1 MPSPTYV
8 ALAKNVLT
16 SSQSSVS
23 FTGISGN
30 YTDLY
35 IVVSPRNTGA
45 VVSEF
50 FYFTINNDSSGI
62 YSYTQLQG
70 NSSAASSARSVSDP
84 RFIIPYGY
92 PGANATSN
100 TFGSIE
106 IYIPNY
112 TASQNR
118 QVSITAVSENN
129 SSSANNAYIQCMAEL
144 YRSTTAITS
153 IEFNAVSGS
162 YASGSRFDLYG
173 IKNS

>member
-23 FTGISGN
+23 FSGISGD

-50 FYFTINNDSSGI
+50 FYFTINNDSTGI
-62 YSYTQLQG
+62 YSYTSLQSTT
-70 NSSAASSARSVSDP
+70 SSVTSARSVSDP
-84 RFIIPYGY
+84 RFIIPYAY
-92 PGANATSN
+92 PGASATSN

-112 TASQNR
+112 TAAQNR
-118 QVSITAVSENN
+118 QVSITAVSETN
-129 SSSANNAYIQCMAEL
+129 SAVANNAYILCMAEL
-144 YRSTTAITS
+144 YRNTTAITS
-153 IEFNAVSGS
+153 IQFNSVSGS
-162 YASGSRFDLYG
+162 YASGSRFDL
-173 IKNS
+173 S

>member
-1 MPSPTYV
+1 MPTPTYV
-8 ALAKNVLT
+8 AISKNVLT
-16 SSQSSVS
+16 SSQSSVVFS
-23 FTGISGN
+23 GIPN
-30 YTDLY
+30 TYTDL
-35 IVVSPRNTGA
+35 VVLISPRNTGA

-50 FYFTINNDSSGI
+50 FYFTFNNDSSGI

-92 PGANATSN
+92 PGASATSN

-112 TASQNR
+112 ASSANKLA
-118 QVSITAVSENN
+118 SSTAVSENN
-129 SSSANNAYIQCMAEL
+129 SSTANNAYIQTMAGL
-144 YRSTTAITS
+144 YRSTTAISS
-153 IEFNAVSGS
+153 IEFNAVSGQ